1 MYFLQYT
8 RKLFFHL
15 PACLKP
21 LKYHYEYNKY
31 NPSPHS
37 DAESGVHNVEIENIV
52 LVNSVNDTGKQP

>member
-21 LKYHYEYNKY
+21 LSYVYNEH

-52 LVNSVNDTGKQP
+52 LVNSVNDTG